1 MRVRI
6 TTKASWRTLVEYSGM
21 CSCHP
26 PTGQLKTAQS
36 QWDEYAGLFV
46 TSPPPPPACRP
57 NKDISKISQ
66 RYPKDIPKSQW
77 NEYVGLFVTS
87 PPPPPA
93 CRQTK
98 TSRTNIDLPY
108 IPVLIMK
115 IVIAKNI
122 CLQCYCRLLMEWWI
136 EWSFFPFDDLV
147 KNWNLT
153 VLQPKQH
160 FSSGKFTKG
169 CRIVQWD
176 EYAGLFVTSPPPAS
190 CCLPAKPRHLGW
202 KNGLDREKV
211 HCGLQMLPAPPV
223 AKTMITQ

>member
-1 MRVRI
+1 MAIWLLLINISIQYLVCI
-6 TTKASWRTLVEYSGM
+6 FEDGNLYDDDGSSWEANISWIYWQVFLW
-21 CSCHP
+21 P
-26 PTGQLKTAQS
+26 PRWPTQNRAES

-46 TSPPPPPACRP
+46 TSSLLLLLPA
-57 NKDISKISQ
+57 
-66 RYPKDIPKSQW
+66 
-77 NEYVGLFVTS
+77 G
-87 PPPPPA
+87 
-93 CRQTK
+93 QTK

-211 HCGLQMLPAPPV
+211 HCGLQMLPTLPSPV
-223 AKTMITQ
+223 AKTMIAQ